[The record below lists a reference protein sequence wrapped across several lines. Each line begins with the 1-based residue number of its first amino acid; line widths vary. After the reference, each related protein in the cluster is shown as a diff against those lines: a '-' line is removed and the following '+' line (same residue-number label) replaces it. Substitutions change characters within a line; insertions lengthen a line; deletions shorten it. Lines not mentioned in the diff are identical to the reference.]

1 MMNYRHF
8 DQVKPLNKEIWNKVN
23 LNYIAKSITELM
35 HEKLAEPEIV
45 GREQD
50 GLTHFRL
57 STDHEQISYSFSACH
72 RALDYWH
79 ILKDT
84 LIKYVDGVAVPL
96 NNAPAFFTEMQH
108 TFGIKPFTLAHF
120 VEETLNT
127 LYADAYIHEK
137 GRLSAGQLADADY
150 QTIEHQMDGHPWAT
164 INKGRIGFNHDDQ
177 GRYAPEAGQ
186 ATQLA
191 WLAVH
196 QSRAAFKSLDTITAA
211 SFYEEELGAA
221 QLEAFKDI
229 LRDKDLNPS
238 DYLLIPVH
246 EWQWNNKIV
255 LQLAHD
261 IASQYIVPLALGKDE
276 YMCQQSIRTFF
287 NISHPGK
294 HYVKTAISILN
305 TSIYRGL
312 SPKKLAIAP
321 RVTNWAKQM
330 LDRDEYLRKT
340 GVVLLGEVA
349 TASYTHPQYSAIPG
363 SPYQYQE
370 FLGVIWRESAEN
382 YLQPGERIQTMASL
396 LYVDDAGES
405 LVGAMIEKS
414 GIGAAAWLK
423 AYLRAYLK
431 PVLRIFYKHA
441 FFFSPH
447 GENTILVM
455 KDFIPQR
462 IIIKDFVEEIVL
474 TEESKATLP
483 EDLVDVLREI
493 DDELAPLFILS
504 GIFDAVFR
512 YLGNIFHTCVG
523 YDEQHF
529 WKAVADTIL
538 EFQEENP
545 ELEGKYAKFDL
556 FVPEFTRVCINR
568 VRLLTHGYSESTD
581 VPVPEMI
588 GTLINP
594 VAMAMQ
600 ETECLGS
607 VRDGFDPMTD

>member
-1 MMNYRHF
+1 MNYNHF
-8 DQVKPLNKEIWNKVN
+8 DHVKLLTKTIWEKVN

-35 HEKLAEPEIV
+35 HEKLATPQITGV
-45 GREQD
+45 DQS

-57 STDHEQISYSFSACH
+57 NTDHQHIFYTFSAHH

-79 ILKDT
+79 IDKKT
-84 LIKYVDGVAVPL
+84 LRKYVEHHTVPVTD
-96 NNAPAFFTEMQH
+96 APSFYTEMQQ

-127 LYADAYIHEK
+127 LYADAYIHQK
-137 GRLSAGQLADADY
+137 GRLTAAELAEADY

-164 INKGRIGFNHDDQ
+164 INKGRIGFNHLDQ
-177 GRYAPEAGQ
+177 GKYAPEAGQ
-186 ATQLA
+186 EIQLA

-196 QSRAAFKSLDTITAA
+196 QDRASFKSLDTINETA
-211 SFYEEELGAA
+211 FYEDELGAG
-221 QLEAFKDI
+221 QISEFKKI
-229 LRDKDLNPS
+229 LIDKALNPA
-238 DYLLIPVH
+238 DYIFIPVH

-255 LQLAHD
+255 QQLAHD
-261 IASQYIVPLALGKDE
+261 LANQYIVPLAKGKDT

-287 NISHPGK
+287 NTSHPHK

-305 TSIYRGL
+305 TSVYRGL

-321 RVTNWAKQM
+321 RVTQWAKD
-330 LDRDEYLRKT
+330 LLEGDVYLQKT

-349 TASYTHPQYSAIPG
+349 TAAYTHPQYSTIPQ

-370 FLGVIWRESAEN
+370 FLGAIWRESAEN
-382 YLQPGERIQTMASL
+382 YLQPGEKIMTMASL
-396 LYVDDAGES
+396 LYVDDEGKS

-414 GIGAAAWLK
+414 GIGAAEWLK
-423 AYLRAYLK
+423 AYLNAYLK
-431 PVLRIFYKHA
+431 PVLRIFYQHA

-447 GENTILVM
+447 GENTILVI
-455 KDFIPQR
+455 KDYVPQR

-474 TEESKATLP
+474 TEASKAKLP
-483 EDLVDVLREI
+483 ADLVDVLREI

-512 YLGNIFHTCVG
+512 YLSNVFHTHIG
-523 YDEQHF
+523 FEEQYF
-529 WKAVADTIL
+529 WKCVANVIL

-545 ELEGKYAKFDL
+545 ELASRYEKFDL

-568 VRLLTHGYSESTD
+568 VRLLTHGYSESTE
-581 VPVPEMI
+581 VPVPELI

-594 VAMAMQ
+594 VALAMQ
-600 ETECLGS
+600 NSEYI
-607 VRDGFDPMTD
+607 V

>member
-1 MMNYRHF
+1 MNYNHF
-8 DQVKPLNKEIWNKVN
+8 DTVKPLKKAVWDKVN
-23 LNYIAKSITELM
+23 LNYIAKSIVELM
-35 HEKLAEPEIV
+35 HEKLAEPEITAT
-45 GREQD
+45 EN

-57 STDHEQISYSFSACH
+57 ATDHPHIYYTFSAEY

-79 ILKDT
+79 ILKST
-84 LIKYVDGVAVPL
+84 LKKFINDAAVPV
-96 NNAPAFFTEMQH
+96 NDAPAFYTEMQH

-127 LYADAYIHEK
+127 LYADAFIHEK
-137 GRLSAGQLADADY
+137 GRLTADQLADADY

-164 INKGRIGFNHDDQ
+164 INKGRIGFNHADQ
-177 GRYAPEAGQ
+177 GKYAPEAGM

-196 QSRAAFKSLDTITAA
+196 RDRAAFKSLDTINAA
-211 SFYEEELGAA
+211 DFYREELGAE
-221 QLEAFKDI
+221 QLNEFNDLLNVKG
-229 LRDKDLNPS
+229 LNPS
-238 DYLLIPVH
+238 DYLFIPVH

-255 LQLAHD
+255 QQLAHD
-261 IASQYIVPLALGKDE
+261 IANQYIVPLALGKDQ
-276 YMCQQSIRTFF
+276 YKCQQSIRTFF
-287 NISHPGK
+287 NISNPEK

-305 TSIYRGL
+305 TSIFRGL

-321 RVTNWAKQM
+321 RVTAWAKEM
-330 LDRDEYLRKT
+330 LAGDDYLKQT

-349 TASYTHPQYSAIPG
+349 TAGYTHPQYEQIPE

-382 YLQPGERIQTMASL
+382 YLQPGEKIMTMASL
-396 LYVDDAGES
+396 LYVDDEGKS

-414 GIGAAAWLK
+414 GISTEAWLK
-423 AYLRAYLK
+423 AYLNAYLK

-447 GENTILVM
+447 GENTIMVM
-455 KDFIPQR
+455 KDYIPQR

-483 EDLVDVLREI
+483 EDLLGVLREI

-512 YLGNIFHTCVG
+512 YLSNIFHSYIG
-523 YDEQHF
+523 FEEQDF
-529 WKAVADTIL
+529 WKNVAATIL
-538 EFQEENP
+538 EFQKENP
-545 ELEGKYAKFDL
+545 ELAAKYEKFDL
-556 FVPEFTRVCINR
+556 FVPEFIRVCINR
-568 VRLLTHGYSESTD
+568 VRLLTHGYSESTG
-581 VPVPEMI
+581 VPVPELI
-588 GTLINP
+588 GTLVNP
-594 VAMAMQ
+594 VAMALQ
-600 ETECLGS
+600 ENPDEVYNS
-607 VRDGFDPMTD
+607 

>member
-1 MMNYRHF
+1 MNYTHF
-8 DQVKPLNKEIWNKVN
+8 DQIKPLKKAIWDKVN
-23 LNYIAKSITELM
+23 INYIAKSITELM
-35 HEKLAEPEIV
+35 HERLAVPEIT
-45 GREQD
+45 GTGEN

-57 STDHEQISYSFSACH
+57 NTDHDSIYYTFSASL

-79 ILKDT
+79 IQKDT
-84 LIKYVDGVAVPL
+84 LKKHVNNKVVPATD
-96 NNAPAFFTEMQH
+96 APAFYTGLQQ
-108 TFGIKPFTLAHF
+108 TFGIAPFTLTHF

-137 GRLSAGQLADADY
+137 GRLTAEELADASY
-150 QTIEHQMDGHPWAT
+150 QTIEQQMDGHPWAT
-164 INKGRIGFNHDDQ
+164 INKGRIGFNHSDQ
-177 GRYAPEAGQ
+177 GKYAPEAGQ

-196 QSRAAFKSLDTITAA
+196 KDRAAFKSLETINAA
-211 SFYEEELGAA
+211 GFYTEELGEP
-221 QLEAFKDI
+221 QFNAFKKI
-229 LRDKDLNPS
+229 LTEKALDPEA
-238 DYLLIPVH
+238 YLFIPVH

-261 IASQYIVPLALGKDE
+261 IANQYIVPLALGSDE
-276 YMCQQSIRTFF
+276 YKCQQSIRTFF
-287 NISHPGK
+287 NISNPQK

-305 TSIYRGL
+305 TSIFRGL

-321 RVTNWAKQM
+321 RVTQWAKDM
-330 LDRDEYLRKT
+330 LAGDVYLKKM

-349 TASYTHPQYSAIPG
+349 TAAYTHPQYSAIPD

-382 YLQPGERIQTMASL
+382 YLHPGEKIMTMASL
-396 LYVDDAGES
+396 LYVDDQGKS

-414 GIGAAAWLK
+414 GLGAEEWLQ
-423 AYLRAYLK
+423 AYLRSYLK

-455 KDFIPQR
+455 KDYIPQR

-474 TEESKATLP
+474 TEESKAKLP
-483 EDLVDVLREI
+483 EDLVNVLREI
-493 DDELAPLFILS
+493 NDEYAPLFILS

-512 YLGNIFHTCVG
+512 YLSNVFHTYVG
-523 YDEQHF
+523 FQEQYF
-529 WKAVADTIL
+529 WKNVADIIL

-545 ELEGKYAKFDL
+545 ELAAKYGTFDL
-556 FVPEFTRVCINR
+556 FVPEFARVCINR

-581 VPVPEMI
+581 VPVPEIM
-588 GTLINP
+588 GTLVNP
-594 VAMAMQ
+594 VALAMMQ
-600 ETECLGS
+600 GAEEL
-607 VRDGFDPMTD
+607 V

>member
-1 MMNYRHF
+1 MSYNHF
-8 DQVKPLNKEIWNKVN
+8 NDVKPLKKEVWHNVN

-35 HEKLAEPEIV
+35 HEKLAEPEQS
-45 GREQD
+45 GKEED
-50 GLTHFRL
+50 GLTHFLLR
-57 STDHEQISYSFSACH
+57 TDHQHIWYTFSAYH

-79 ILKDT
+79 IEKNT
-84 LIKYVDGVAVPL
+84 LRKYVHGASVLL
-96 NNAPAFFTEMQH
+96 NDAPAFYTEMQQ

-137 GRLSAGQLADADY
+137 GRLTAGELADADY

-164 INKGRIGFNHDDQ
+164 INKGRIGFNHADQ
-177 GRYAPEAGQ
+177 GRYAPEAGK

-211 SFYEEELGAA
+211 SFYEEELGAV
-221 QLEAFKDI
+221 QIEAFKDI

-238 DYLLIPVH
+238 DYLFIPVH

-261 IASQYIVPLALGKDE
+261 IANQYIIPLALGADE

-287 NISHPGK
+287 NITDPRK

-305 TSIYRGL
+305 TSIFRGL

-321 RVTNWAKQM
+321 RVTAWAKN
-330 LDRDEYLRKT
+330 LLKGDAYLKQT

-349 TASYTHPQYSAIPG
+349 TASYTHPQYSAIPQ

-382 YLQPGERIQTMASL
+382 YLQPGEKIMTMASL
-396 LYVDDAGES
+396 LYVDDAGKS

-414 GIGAAAWLK
+414 GVSTEEWLK
-423 AYLRAYLK
+423 AYLNAYLK

-455 KDFIPQR
+455 KDNIPQR

-483 EDLVDVLREI
+483 DDLVDVLREI

-512 YLGNIFHTCVG
+512 YLGNIFHTYAG
-523 YDEQHF
+523 YDEQQF
-529 WKAVADTIL
+529 WKNVAAVIV

-545 ELEGKYAKFDL
+545 EMAAKYAKFDL
-556 FVPEFTRVCINR
+556 FVPEFIRVCINR
-568 VRLLTHGYSESTD
+568 VRLLTYGYSESTD
-581 VPVPEMI
+581 VPVPELI

-600 ETECLGS
+600 DAQEAL
-607 VRDGFDPMTD
+607 

>member
-1 MMNYRHF
+1 MNYNHF
-8 DQVKPLNKEIWNKVN
+8 DNVKPLKKAVWDKVN
-23 LNYIAKSITELM
+23 LNYIAKAIVELM
-35 HEKLAEPEIV
+35 HEKLAEPEIT
-45 GREQD
+45 GTEES

-57 STDHEQISYSFSACH
+57 NTDYKNIYYTFSASY

-79 ILKDT
+79 IQKESLR
-84 LIKYVDGVAVPL
+84 KYVDESAVPL
-96 NNAPAFFTEMQH
+96 NNAPAFFTETQQ
-108 TFGIKPFTLAHF
+108 TFGVKSFTLAHF

-127 LYADAYIHEK
+127 LYADAFIHEK
-137 GRLSAGQLADADY
+137 GRLTADQLANADY

-164 INKGRIGFNHDDQ
+164 INKGRIGFNHSDQ
-177 GRYAPEAGQ
+177 GKYAPEGGQ
-186 ATQLA
+186 SIQLA

-196 QSRAAFKSLDTITAA
+196 RLRADFKSLASIDMAA
-211 SFYEEELGAA
+211 FYEDELGFE
-221 QLEAFKDI
+221 QISQFNEI
-229 LRDKDLNPS
+229 LSGKSLNPD
-238 DYLLIPVH
+238 DYLFIPVH

-261 IASQYIVPLALGKDE
+261 IASQYVVPLALGNDQ

-287 NISHPGK
+287 NVSQPHK

-305 TSIYRGL
+305 TSIFRGL

-321 RVTNWAKQM
+321 RVTQWAKDM
-330 LDRDEYLRKT
+330 LNSDVYLKET

-349 TASYTHPQYSAIPG
+349 TAAYTHPQYSAIPE

-382 YLQPGERIQTMASL
+382 YLQPGEKIMTMASL
-396 LYVDDAGES
+396 LYVDDQGKS

-414 GIGAAAWLK
+414 GITPDEWLK
-423 AYLRAYLK
+423 AYLKAYLK
-431 PVLRIFYKHA
+431 PILRIFYKHA

-447 GENTILVM
+447 GENTIMVM
-455 KDFIPQR
+455 KDYVPQR

-474 TEESKATLP
+474 TEESKAKLP
-483 EDLVDVLREI
+483 EDLVNVLREI

-512 YLGNIFHTCVG
+512 YLSNIFHSYVG
-523 YDEQHF
+523 LDEQYF
-529 WKAVADTIL
+529 WKNVASVIL

-545 ELEGKYAKFDL
+545 ELAGKFEKFDL
-556 FVPEFTRVCINR
+556 FIPEFTRVCINR

-581 VPVPEMI
+581 VPVLEFI

-594 VAMAMQ
+594 VALAMQ
-600 ETECLGS
+600 DSEQT
-607 VRDGFDPMTD
+607 V

>member
-1 MMNYRHF
+1 MSYNHF
-8 DQVKPLNKEIWNKVN
+8 DHIKPLKKLIWDKVN

-35 HEKLAEPEIV
+35 HEKLAEPEIT
-45 GREQD
+45 GIDED
-50 GLTHFRL
+50 GLTHFIL
-57 STDHEQISYSFSACH
+57 KTDHKDIYYTFSANH
-72 RALDYWH
+72 RSLDYWH
-79 ILKDT
+79 IQKDT
-84 LIKYVDGVAVPL
+84 LKKFDDGKTVPV
-96 NNAPAFFTEMQH
+96 NNAPAFFTEMQQ
-108 TFGIKPFTLAHF
+108 TFGIKSFTLAHF

-137 GRLSAGQLADADY
+137 GRLTASELADADY

-164 INKGRIGFNHDDQ
+164 INKGRIGFNHNDQ
-177 GRYAPEAGQ
+177 GKYAPEAGQ
-186 ATQLA
+186 EIQLA

-196 QSRAAFKSLDTITAA
+196 KERADFKSLVSINETD
-211 SFYEEELGAA
+211 FYIEELGTGQFDEFN
-221 QLEAFKDI
+221 QLLI
-229 LRDKDLNPS
+229 DKALNPAN
-238 DYLLIPVH
+238 YLFIPVH

-261 IASQYIVPLALGKDE
+261 IASQYIVPLSLGNDK

-287 NISHPGK
+287 NTSNPRK

-321 RVTNWAKQM
+321 RVTAWAKDM
-330 LDRDEYLRKT
+330 LNGDHYLRQT

-349 TASYTHPQYSAIPG
+349 TVGYKHPQYSAIPQ

-382 YLQPGERIQTMASL
+382 YLQSGEKIMTMASL
-396 LYVDDAGES
+396 LYVDDEGKS

-414 GIGAAAWLK
+414 GITTAAWLK
-423 AYLRAYLK
+423 AYLNAYLK

-455 KDFIPQR
+455 KDYIPQR

-474 TEESKATLP
+474 TEESKAKLP

-493 DDELAPLFILS
+493 EDELAPLFILS

-512 YLGNIFHTCVG
+512 YLSNVFHTYIG
-523 YDEQHF
+523 FEEQEF
-529 WKAVADTIL
+529 WSMVANTIL
-538 EFQEENP
+538 EFQDENP
-545 ELEGKYAKFDL
+545 ELALKYSKFDL

-568 VRLLTHGYSESTD
+568 VRLLTHGYNESTD
-581 VPVPEMI
+581 VPVPELI
-588 GTLINP
+588 GTLVNP

-600 ETECLGS
+600 EAETN
-607 VRDGFDPMTD
+607 V

>member
-1 MMNYRHF
+1 MNYNHF
-8 DQVKPLNKEIWNKVN
+8 DQIKPLKKAVWDKVN

-35 HEKLAEPEIV
+35 HEKLALPQII
-45 GREQD
+45 GIEQND
-50 GLTHFRL
+50 LTHFRL
-57 STDHEQISYSFSACH
+57 NTDHQHIFYTFSAHH

-79 ILKDT
+79 IHKET
-84 LIKYVDGVAVPL
+84 LRKYVNHQTVPVTD
-96 NNAPAFFTEMQH
+96 APAFYTEMQQ

-137 GRLSAGQLADADY
+137 GRLTADQLADADY
-150 QTIEHQMDGHPWAT
+150 QTIESQMDGHPWAT
-164 INKGRIGFNHDDQ
+164 INKGRIGFNHHDQ
-177 GRYAPEAGQ
+177 GKYAPEAGQ
-186 ATQLA
+186 EIQLA

-196 QSRAAFKSLDTITAA
+196 HDRAAFKSLHTINATD
-211 SFYEEELGAA
+211 FYEEELGTG
-221 QLEAFKDI
+221 QIDEFKKI
-229 LRDKDLNPS
+229 LIDKALNPA
-238 DYLLIPVH
+238 DYIFIPVH

-261 IASQYIVPLALGKDE
+261 IANQYIVPLAIGKDT
-276 YMCQQSIRTFF
+276 YKCQQSIRTFF
-287 NISHPGK
+287 NITHPHK

-321 RVTNWAKQM
+321 RVTQWAKDM
-330 LDRDEYLRKT
+330 LEGDLYLKET

-349 TASYTHPQYSAIPG
+349 TAAYTHPQYSEIPQ
-363 SPYQYQE
+363 SPYHYQE
-370 FLGVIWRESAEN
+370 FLGAIWRESAEN
-382 YLQPGERIQTMASL
+382 YLRPGEKIMTMASL
-396 LYVDDAGES
+396 LYVDDEGKS

-414 GIGAAAWLK
+414 GIGAQEWLK
-423 AYLRAYLK
+423 AYLNAYLK
-431 PVLRIFYKHA
+431 PILRIFYKYA

-447 GENTILVM
+447 GENTILVI
-455 KDFIPQR
+455 KDDVPQR

-474 TEESKATLP
+474 TEESKVKLP
-483 EDLVDVLREI
+483 ADLVDVLREI

-512 YLGNIFHTCVG
+512 YLSNVFHTYIG
-523 YDEQHF
+523 FEEQYF
-529 WKAVADTIL
+529 WKCAANTIMK
-538 EFQEENP
+538 FQEENP
-545 ELEGKYAKFDL
+545 ELASKYVKFDL

-581 VPVPEMI
+581 VPVPELI

-600 ETECLGS
+600 GAEYTA
-607 VRDGFDPMTD
+607 

>member
-1 MMNYRHF
+1 MNYSHF
-8 DQVKPLNKEIWNKVN
+8 KEIKPLNKKIWDKVN
-23 LNYIAKSITELM
+23 LNYITKAITELM
-35 HEKLAEPEIV
+35 HEKLADPEIV
-45 GREQD
+45 AADEG

-57 STDHEQISYSFSACH
+57 ATDHANIYYTFSAWH

-79 ILKDT
+79 IEKDT
-84 LIKYVDGVAVPL
+84 VKKYVDELSVPV
-96 NNAPAFFTEMQH
+96 NNAPSFFTELQD
-108 TFGIKPFTLAHF
+108 TFGVKSFTLAHF

-137 GRLSAGQLADADY
+137 GRLSADDLSDADY

-164 INKGRIGFNHDDQ
+164 INKGRIGFNHTDQ
-177 GRYAPEAGQ
+177 GNYAPEAGQ
-186 ATQLA
+186 AIQLA

-196 QSRAAFKSLDTITAA
+196 QERAAFKSLESISA
-211 SFYEEELGAA
+211 SKFYEEELGAW
-221 QLEAFKDI
+221 QVEAFKDI
-229 LRDKDLNPS
+229 LHERNLNPS
-238 DYLLIPVH
+238 DYLFIPVH

-261 IASQYIVPLALGKDE
+261 IASQYIVPLAVGADQ

-287 NISHPGK
+287 NISKPAK

-305 TSIYRGL
+305 TSIFRGL

-321 RVTNWAKQM
+321 KVTAWAKQM
-330 LDRDEYLRKT
+330 LDGDTYLQNT

-349 TASYTHPQYSAIPG
+349 TVGYTHPQYSAIPQ

-382 YLQPGERIQTMASL
+382 YLQPGEKIMTMASL
-396 LYVDDAGES
+396 LYVDDAEKS

-414 GIGAAAWLK
+414 GLTAEEWLK
-423 AYLRAYLK
+423 AYLNAYLK

-455 KDFIPQR
+455 KDYIPQR

-474 TEESKATLP
+474 TEESKASLP
-483 EDLVDVLREI
+483 EDLINVLREI
-493 DDELAPLFILS
+493 DDDLAPLFILS

-512 YLGNIFHTCVG
+512 YLSNVFHTYVG
-523 YDEQHF
+523 VEEQEF
-529 WKAVADTIL
+529 WKCVANTIL
-538 EFQEENP
+538 EFQQENP
-545 ELEGKYAKFDL
+545 ELAAKYDRFDL

-581 VPVPEMI
+581 VPVPELV
-588 GTLINP
+588 GTLVNP
-594 VAMAMQ
+594 VALAMLH
-600 ETECLGS
+600 TEALA
-607 VRDGFDPMTD
+607 

>member
-1 MMNYRHF
+1 MNYNQFNHI
-8 DQVKPLNKEIWNKVN
+8 KPLDKAVWDKVN
-23 LNYIAKSITELM
+23 LNYIAKAIVELM
-35 HEKLAEPEIV
+35 HERLAEPEIT
-45 GREQD
+45 GTD
-50 GLTHFRL
+50 PSGLTHFSL
-57 STDHEQISYSFSACH
+57 ATDHQHIYYTFSASY

-79 ILKDT
+79 IAKDT
-84 LIKYVDGVAVPL
+84 LKKYIEGTAVPVD
-96 NNAPAFFTEMQH
+96 NAPAFFTETQQ
-108 TFGIKPFTLAHF
+108 TFGVKSFTLAHF

-137 GRLSAGQLADADY
+137 GRLTADQLADADY

-164 INKGRIGFNHDDQ
+164 INKGRIGFNHTDQ
-177 GRYAPEAGQ
+177 GKYAPEAGQ
-186 ATQLA
+186 STQLA

-196 QSRAAFKSLDTITAA
+196 RKRAAFNSLKSMNAA
-211 SFYEEELGAA
+211 AFYIQELGTE
-221 QLEAFKDI
+221 QLDEFNEILKD
-229 LRDKDLNPS
+229 KNLNPE
-238 DYLLIPVH
+238 DYLFIPVH

-255 LQLAHD
+255 LNLAHD
-261 IASQYIVPLALGKDE
+261 LANQYIVPLALGYDK

-287 NISHPGK
+287 NTSNPRK

-312 SPKKLAIAP
+312 SPKKLTIAP
-321 RVTNWAKQM
+321 RVTQWAKDM
-330 LDRDEYLRKT
+330 LEGDTYLKET

-349 TASYTHPQYSAIPG
+349 TAAYTHPQYSAIPQ

-382 YLQPGERIQTMASL
+382 YLQPGEKIMTMASL
-396 LYVDDAGES
+396 LYVDDKGKS

-414 GIGAAAWLK
+414 GISAAAWLD
-423 AYLRAYLK
+423 AYLKAYLK
-431 PVLRIFYKHA
+431 PILRIFYQHA

-455 KDFIPQR
+455 KDYIPQR

-474 TEESKATLP
+474 TEESKAKLP
-483 EDLVDVLREI
+483 EDLVNVLREI

-512 YLGNIFHTCVG
+512 YLSNIFHSYAG
-523 YDEQHF
+523 LDETVF
-529 WKAVADTIL
+529 WKSVADTIL
-538 EFQEENP
+538 AFQTENP
-545 ELEGKYAKFDL
+545 ELSSKYEKFDL

-594 VAMAMQ
+594 VALAI
-600 ETECLGS
+600 
-607 VRDGFDPMTD
+607 RDLEEVI

>member
-1 MMNYRHF
+1 MNYSHF
-8 DQVKPLNKEIWNKVN
+8 NGIKPLNKTIWDRVN
-23 LNYIAKSITELM
+23 LNYIAKAITELM

-45 GREQD
+45 SAEES

-57 STDHEQISYSFSACH
+57 ATDHAAICYTFSARQ

-79 ILKDT
+79 IQKDT
-84 LIKYVDGVAVPL
+84 VKKYVEGLAVPV
-96 NNAPAFFTEMQH
+96 NDAPSFFTELQQ
-108 TFGIKPFTLAHF
+108 TFGVKPFTLAHF

-127 LYADAYIHEK
+127 LYADAYIHDK
-137 GRLSAGQLADADY
+137 GRLSADALADADY

-164 INKGRIGFNHDDQ
+164 INKGRIGFNHTDQ

-196 QSRAAFKSLDTITAA
+196 QERAVFKSLDTITATE
-211 SFYEEELGAA
+211 FYEEELGAW
-221 QLEAFKDI
+221 QIEAFKDI
-229 LRDKDLNPS
+229 LRDRDLNPS
-238 DYLLIPVH
+238 DYLFIPVH

-261 IASQYIVPLALGKDE
+261 IASQYIVPLAVGADQ

-287 NISHPGK
+287 NISKPSK

-305 TSIYRGL
+305 TSIFRGL

-321 RVTNWAKQM
+321 RVTTWAKDM
-330 LDRDEYLRKT
+330 LHGDEYLQAT

-349 TASYTHPQYSAIPG
+349 TVGYTHPQYSAIPQ

-382 YLQPGERIQTMASL
+382 YLKPGERIMTMASL
-396 LYVDDAGES
+396 LYVDDAGKS
-405 LVGAMIEKS
+405 LVEAMIEKS
-414 GIGAAAWLK
+414 GLTDEDWLK
-423 AYLRAYLK
+423 AYLNAYLK
-431 PVLRIFYKHA
+431 PILRIFYKHA

-455 KDFIPQR
+455 KNYVPQR

-474 TEESKATLP
+474 TEESKAKLP
-483 EDLVDVLREI
+483 DDLVNVLRQI

-512 YLGNIFHTCVG
+512 YVSNIFHTYVG
-523 YDEQHF
+523 FDEQDF
-529 WKAVADTIL
+529 WRCVANTIL
-538 EFQEENP
+538 EFQQENP
-545 ELEGKYAKFDL
+545 ELAEKYQRFDL

-581 VPVPEMI
+581 VPVPELV
-588 GTLINP
+588 GTLVNP
-594 VAMAMQ
+594 VALALQ
-600 ETECLGS
+600 DSAEL
-607 VRDGFDPMTD
+607 V

>member
-1 MMNYRHF
+1 MSYNHF
-8 DQVKPLNKEIWNKVN
+8 NANEPLKKAIWDKVN

-35 HEKLAEPEIV
+35 HEKLAEPEII
-45 GREQD
+45 GTDET
-50 GLTHFRL
+50 GLTQFVL
-57 STDHEQISYSFSACH
+57 ITDHKNIYYSFSAAH

-79 ILKDT
+79 IEKKSLR
-84 LIKYVDGVAVPL
+84 KYVDGKAVPL
-96 NNAPAFFTEMQH
+96 DNAPAFFTEMQQ
-108 TFGIKPFTLAHF
+108 TFGIQSFTLAHF

-137 GRLSAGQLADADY
+137 GRLTADELADADY
-150 QTIEHQMDGHPWAT
+150 QTVEKQMDGHPWAT
-164 INKGRIGFNHDDQ
+164 INKGRIGFNHSDQ
-177 GRYAPEAGQ
+177 GKYAPEAGKE
-186 ATQLA
+186 TQLA

-196 QSRAAFKSLDTITAA
+196 RDRAAFKSLDTINSAT
-211 SFYEEELGAA
+211 FYEEELGAE
-221 QLEAFKDI
+221 QVSEFNEI
-229 LRDKDLNPS
+229 LTGKDLNPA
-238 DYLLIPVH
+238 DYLFIPVH

-255 LQLAHD
+255 LQLSHD
-261 IASQYIVPLALGKDE
+261 LANQYIVPLALGDDK
-276 YMCQQSIRTFF
+276 YKCQQSIRTFF
-287 NISHPGK
+287 NTSNPRK

-305 TSIYRGL
+305 TSIFRGL

-321 RVTNWAKQM
+321 RVTAWAKDM
-330 LDRDEYLRKT
+330 LAGDAYLKKT

-349 TASYTHPQYSAIPG
+349 TAAYTHPQYSAIPQ

-382 YLQPGERIQTMASL
+382 YLQPGERIVTMASL
-396 LYVDDAGES
+396 LYVDDQGKS

-414 GIGAAAWLK
+414 GISAEEWLK
-423 AYLRAYLK
+423 AYLNAYLK

-447 GENTILVM
+447 GENTIMVM
-455 KDFIPQR
+455 KDYIPQR

-474 TEESKATLP
+474 TEESKAKLP
-483 EDLVDVLREI
+483 VDLVDVLREI

-512 YLGNIFHTCVG
+512 YLSNVFHTYIG
-523 YDEQHF
+523 FEEQYF
-529 WKAVADTIL
+529 WKTVADTII

-545 ELEGKYAKFDL
+545 ELASKYEKFDL
-556 FVPEFTRVCINR
+556 FVPEFIRVCINR

-588 GTLINP
+588 GTLVNP
-594 VAMAMQ
+594 VALAMQ
-600 ETECLGS
+600 NLEY
-607 VRDGFDPMTD
+607 

>member
-1 MMNYRHF
+1 MSYNHF
-8 DQVKPLNKEIWNKVN
+8 NHIKPLEKAIWDKVN
-23 LNYIAKSITELM
+23 LNYIAKAIVELM
-35 HEKLAEPEIV
+35 HEKMAEPVITGTE
-45 GREQD
+45 EN

-57 STDHEQISYSFSACH
+57 NTDHQNSYYTFSASL

-79 ILKDT
+79 IQKDSVK
-84 LIKYVDGVAVPL
+84 KYIDDNAVPVD
-96 NNAPAFFTEMQH
+96 NAPAFFTEMQQ
-108 TFGIKPFTLAHF
+108 TFGLKPFTLAHF

-137 GRLSAGQLADADY
+137 GRLTAYQLADADY
-150 QTIEHQMDGHPWAT
+150 QTIEQQMDGHPWAT
-164 INKGRIGFNHDDQ
+164 INKGRIGFNHHDQ
-177 GRYAPEAGQ
+177 GKYAPEAGQ
-186 ATQLA
+186 ETQLA

-196 QSRAAFKSLDTITAA
+196 RDRAAFESLDSINPIT
-211 SFYEEELGAA
+211 FYLSELGTE
-221 QLEAFKDI
+221 QIDEFNEI
-229 LRDKDLNPS
+229 LKDKDLDPLH
-238 DYLLIPVH
+238 YLFIPVH

-255 LQLAHD
+255 LNLAHD
-261 IASQYIVPLALGKDE
+261 LANNYVVPLTLGNDK
-276 YMCQQSIRTFF
+276 YKCQQSIRTFF
-287 NISHPGK
+287 NISNPRK

-305 TSIYRGL
+305 TSIFRGL

-321 RVTNWAKQM
+321 RVTAWAKNM
-330 LDRDEYLRKT
+330 LAGDAYLKET

-349 TASYTHPQYSAIPG
+349 TAAYTHPQYSAIPQ

-382 YLQPGERIQTMASL
+382 YLLPGEKIMTMASL
-396 LYVDDAGES
+396 LYVDDEGKS

-414 GIGAAAWLK
+414 GISAEEWLQAYLK
-423 AYLRAYLK
+423 AYFK
-431 PVLRIFYKHA
+431 PILRIFYKHA

-447 GENTILVM
+447 GENTIMVM
-455 KDFIPQR
+455 KDYIPQR

-474 TEESKATLP
+474 TGESKAKLP
-483 EDLVDVLREI
+483 EELVNVLREI

-512 YLGNIFHTCVG
+512 YLSNVFHSYVG
-523 YDEQHF
+523 SDEQIF
-529 WKAVADTIL
+529 WKNVADIIV

-545 ELEGKYAKFDL
+545 ELALKYEKFNL

-600 ETECLGS
+600 DAE
-607 VRDGFDPMTD
+607 

>member
-1 MMNYRHF
+1 MNYSHF
-8 DQVKPLNKEIWNKVN
+8 NGIKPLNKTIWDRVN
-23 LNYIAKSITELM
+23 LNYITKAITELM

-45 GREQD
+45 AAEES

-57 STDHEQISYSFSACH
+57 ATDHTAIYYTFSARH

-79 ILKDT
+79 IQKDSVK
-84 LIKYVDGVAVPL
+84 KYVEGLAVPV
-96 NNAPAFFTEMQH
+96 NDAPSFFTELQQ
-108 TFGIKPFTLAHF
+108 TFGVKPFTLAHF

-127 LYADAYIHEK
+127 LYADAYIHDK
-137 GRLSAGQLADADY
+137 GRLSADALADADY

-164 INKGRIGFNHDDQ
+164 INKGRIGFNHTDQ

-196 QSRAAFKSLDTITAA
+196 QERAVFKSLDTITATE
-211 SFYEEELGAA
+211 FYEEELGAW
-221 QLEAFKDI
+221 QIEAFKDI
-229 LRDKDLNPS
+229 LRDRDLNPS
-238 DYLLIPVH
+238 DYLFIPVH

-261 IASQYIVPLALGKDE
+261 IASQYIVPLAVGADH

-287 NISHPGK
+287 NISKPSK

-305 TSIYRGL
+305 TSIFRGL

-321 RVTNWAKQM
+321 RVTTWAKDM
-330 LDRDEYLRKT
+330 LHGDEYLQAT

-349 TASYTHPQYSAIPG
+349 TVGYTHPQYGAIPQ

-382 YLQPGERIQTMASL
+382 YLKPGEQIMTMASL
-396 LYVDDAGES
+396 LYVDDGGKS
-405 LVGAMIEKS
+405 LVEAMIEKS
-414 GIGAAAWLK
+414 GLTEEDWLK
-423 AYLRAYLK
+423 AYLNAYLK
-431 PVLRIFYKHA
+431 PILRIFYKHA

-455 KDFIPQR
+455 KNYVPQR

-474 TEESKATLP
+474 TEESKAKLP
-483 EDLVDVLREI
+483 DDLVNVLREI
-493 DDELAPLFILS
+493 DDDLAPLFILS

-512 YLGNIFHTCVG
+512 YLSNIFHTYVG
-523 YDEQHF
+523 FDEQDF
-529 WKAVADTIL
+529 WKCVANTIL
-538 EFQEENP
+538 EFQQENP
-545 ELEGKYAKFDL
+545 ELAEKYQRFDL

-581 VPVPEMI
+581 VPIPELV
-588 GTLINP
+588 GTLVNP
-594 VAMAMQ
+594 VALALQ
-600 ETECLGS
+600 DSAELA
-607 VRDGFDPMTD
+607 

>member
-1 MMNYRHF
+1 MNYNHF
-8 DQVKPLNKEIWNKVN
+8 DTVKPLKKAVWDKVN
-23 LNYIAKSITELM
+23 LNYIAKSIVELM
-35 HEKLAEPEIV
+35 HEKLAEPEITAT
-45 GREQD
+45 EN

-57 STDHEQISYSFSACH
+57 ATDHPHIYYTFSAEY

-79 ILKDT
+79 ILKST
-84 LIKYVDGVAVPL
+84 LKKFVHDVAVPV
-96 NNAPAFFTEMQH
+96 NDAPAFYTELQH

-127 LYADAYIHEK
+127 LYADAFIHEK
-137 GRLSAGQLADADY
+137 GRLTADQLADADY

-164 INKGRIGFNHDDQ
+164 INKGRIGFNHADQ
-177 GRYAPEAGQ
+177 GKYAPEAGM

-196 QSRAAFKSLDTITAA
+196 HDRAAFKSLDSINAA
-211 SFYEEELGAA
+211 DFYAAELGAE
-221 QLEAFKDI
+221 QLNEFNELLTAKG
-229 LRDKDLNPS
+229 LNPS
-238 DYLLIPVH
+238 DYLFIPVH

-255 LQLAHD
+255 QQLAHD
-261 IASQYIVPLALGKDE
+261 IANQYIVPLALGQDQ

-287 NISHPGK
+287 NTSNPQK

-305 TSIYRGL
+305 TSIFRGL

-321 RVTNWAKQM
+321 RVTAWAKEM
-330 LDRDEYLRKT
+330 LAGDVYLKET

-349 TASYTHPQYSAIPG
+349 TAGYTHPQYDQIPG

-382 YLQPGERIQTMASL
+382 YLQPGEKIMTMASL
-396 LYVDDAGES
+396 LYVDDEGKS

-414 GIGAAAWLK
+414 GITAEAWLK
-423 AYLRAYLK
+423 AYLNAYLK

-447 GENTILVM
+447 GENTIMVM
-455 KDFIPQR
+455 KDYIPQR

-474 TEESKATLP
+474 TEESKAKLP

-512 YLGNIFHTCVG
+512 YLSNIFHSYIG
-523 YDEQHF
+523 FEEQDF
-529 WKAVADTIL
+529 WKNVAATIL
-538 EFQEENP
+538 EFQKENP
-545 ELEGKYAKFDL
+545 ELAAKYEKFDL
-556 FVPEFTRVCINR
+556 FVPEFIRVCINR
-568 VRLLTHGYSESTD
+568 VRLLTHGYSESTG
-581 VPVPEMI
+581 VPVPELI
-588 GTLINP
+588 GTLVNP
-594 VAMAMQ
+594 VAMALE
-600 ETECLGS
+600 ETA
-607 VRDGFDPMTD
+607 